1 MAERDVE
8 NIQKGQNGYE
18 KELRNEIANIRQEM
32 QARQKAYEGERN

>member
-8 NIQKGQNGYE
+8 NIQKGQSGQE

-32 QARQKAYEGERN
+32 